1 VLRGNKIQNP
11 KMNFSSFSLINCLAE
26 KMESAYKNASTQKEA
41 ARASKRLNNLKHF
54 IEGY

>member
-1 VLRGNKIQNP
+1 MLRGNKIQNP
-11 KMNFSSFSLINCLAE
+11 KMNFSSLSLINCLAE